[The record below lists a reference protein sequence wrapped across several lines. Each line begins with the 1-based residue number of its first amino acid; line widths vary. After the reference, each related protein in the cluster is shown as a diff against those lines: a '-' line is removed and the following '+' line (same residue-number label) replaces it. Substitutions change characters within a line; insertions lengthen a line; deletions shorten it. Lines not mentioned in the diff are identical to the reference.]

1 MDIKELAVS
10 LKEKLGLGNLPIG
23 MFFSETK
30 PENAIS
36 FKSKGNGCILPLIYK
51 GAQGKTISID
61 RDTTGWNCSAF
72 YLGYQDW
79 IFDGIECFLSDGVV
93 NGREGERF
101 IKTSKQAKSFVEYY
115 KPETLNTKV
124 TVFKPLLEFEA
135 HETPE
140 LVIFFVNADE
150 LSALVY
156 LLHFN
161 SPESEDRIVTR
172 FISGCGSVVTLPMKL
187 KNEGKMQAV
196 WGMHD
201 ISVRRRLPK
210 DLMTLTMPYDLLVE
224 ITKYID
230 ETFIITES
238 WKAIKERNIQ
248 NVDHGE

>member
-1 MDIKELAVS
+1 MCVKELAVS

-23 MFFSETK
+23 MFFSESK

-36 FKSKGNGCILPLIYK
+36 FKSKGNGCILPLIFK
-51 GAQGKTISID
+51 SAQGKTIAID
-61 RDTTGWNCSAF
+61 QDTTGWNCSAF

-101 IKTSKQAKSFVEYY
+101 IKTSKQAKSFVEFYRP
-115 KPETLNTKV
+115 KTLNTKV
-124 TVFKPLLEFEA
+124 TVFKPLADFEQN
-135 HETPE
+135 EKPE
-140 LVIFFVNADE
+140 IVIFFVNADE

-161 SPESEDRIVTR
+161 APESEDRIVTR
-172 FISGCGSVVTLPMKL
+172 FISGCGSIVTLPMKL
-187 KNEGKMQAV
+187 KKEGKMQAV

-210 DLMTLTMPYDLLVE
+210 ELMTLTMPYELLIE
-224 ITKYID
+224 IAKDID
-230 ETFIITES
+230 QSFIITES
-238 WKAIKERNIQ
+238 WKAIRERNTQ
-248 NVDHGE
+248 AHQ

>member
-30 PENAIS
+30 HENAIS
-36 FKSKGNGCILPLIYK
+36 FKTKGNGCIMPLIYK
-51 GAQGKTISID
+51 SAQGKTIAID
-61 RDTTGWNCSAF
+61 KDTTGWNCSAF

-101 IKTSKQAKSFVEYY
+101 IKTSKQAKSFVEFYQ
-115 KPETLNTKV
+115 PNTLNTKV
-124 TVFKPLLEFEA
+124 TVFKPLSEFEK

-140 LVIFFVNADE
+140 IVIFFVNPDE

-187 KNEGKMQAV
+187 KKEGKMQAV

-210 DLMTLTMPYDLLVE
+210 ELMTLTMPYELLVE
-224 ITKYID
+224 ITKDID
-230 ETFIITES
+230 QSFIITDS

-248 NVDHGE
+248 NTDHGE